1 MEIGVC
7 KVRLH
12 LPENHSLKG
21 KRSVVKSIIA
31 RVKNNYSV
39 SIAEIEDQ
47 YLWQIITLGVICV
60 SNSSSRAN
68 EVISKIIAFIE
79 NSRME
84 AELVDYETEIVHVL

>member
-47 YLWQIITLGVICV
+47 DLWQIITLGVICV

-68 EVISKIIAFIE
+68 EVISKVITFIE